1 MQKTFSCTKIKKLID
16 YHQWYQARFKKQLKK
31 GTAMNACGRFFF
43 VSICVF
49 IWSTH
54 IRAISFTTLNKN
66 DPYLFAD
73 TYYPYDYLK
82 KFDDFACDDIE
93 QQTKYDREHPETVQF
108 CNKAVDVTNIKTHH
122 CECRYRPLCC
132 TRARF
137 VCTAFY
143 QSASRASPLNCGPD
157 APCPNDTDATVVP
170 CDNAREIGDMLG
182 NWNVLGLFYKYCNE
196 PLLDANHFDPANTYT
211 DLQIYL
217 GNKFFTDPYYF
228 PTPEPLNLINTVP
241 TIPTF
246 TSTTDQTALDGI
258 AKELF
263 DILINPLN
271 SDSAKLKPLDV
282 DTTSVTNRLGYL
294 SIPIKYR
301 KEGLRGQL
309 FIDLYC
315 NFGLLVQGGI
325 CHISQKPFIQ
335 SLTCSATQATCPNL
349 SYLPLVVPP
358 DDVNIT
364 FANLQTSIQKYLAA
378 PMQLDKLAQTFDLN
392 LACFEKFGLEDT
404 QLSLIYRGYGEY
416 NMHSKNPAFPRMI
429 FTPFLAAQVSLPT
442 GAERNP
448 RQLFSLPTG
457 SNGHFGYGGTVGFS
471 IDFIDSIEFGVDL
484 GVHQFTA
491 KTDTNVPV
499 PTHQLQQ
506 GLYPYSADLKVDPG
520 LNCTVGVG
528 FNAYHLV
535 ENLSLYS
542 AYRGVFHAK
551 DCISVASTQAYLKT
565 CHRNDLTYNENNLH
579 LQVTP
584 PPANA
589 VLVGK
594 LENQS
599 CWKTHMLLLGF
610 GYDIARCINL
620 GMSAQIPIRRC
631 NAYRTSTILAS
642 ISFTY

>member
-1 MQKTFSCTKIKKLID
+1 M
-16 YHQWYQARFKKQLKK
+16 
-31 GTAMNACGRFFF
+31 
-43 VSICVF
+43 
-49 IWSTH
+49 WSTH

-93 QQTKYDREHPETVQF
+93 QQTKYDNEHPEAVQF
-108 CNKAVDVTNIKTHH
+108 CNEAVDVTDIKTQH

-143 QSASRASPLNCGPD
+143 QSASRASPINCGPD
-157 APCPNDTDATVVP
+157 APCPNDTDATVIP

-196 PLLDANHFDPANTYT
+196 PLLNTDQFNPATTPPPATPISTPYT
-211 DLQIYL
+211 NLQIYL

-228 PTPEPLNLINTVP
+228 PTPEPLNLIQTSGSTP
-241 TIPTF
+241 PAAPPTF
-246 TSTTDQTALDGI
+246 ISPTTADLARDGI

-271 SDSAKLKPLDV
+271 SDSAKIKPGV
-282 DTTSVTNRLGYL
+282 VVGTEDTGGSTANRLGYL

-309 FIDLYC
+309 FIDICC

-349 SYLPLVVPP
+349 SYLPTPTEDP
-358 DDVNIT
+358 DVNIT
-364 FANLQTSIQKYLAA
+364 FANLQTSIQKYLAS
-378 PMQLDKLAQTFDLN
+378 PEQLDKLAQTFDLN

-404 QLSLIYRGYGEY
+404 LVSLLYRGYGEY
-416 NMHSKNPAFPRMI
+416 NMHSKNPAFPRLI
-429 FTPFLAAQVSLPT
+429 FTPFFAAQVSLPT
-442 GAERNP
+442 GVERNP
-448 RQLFSLPTG
+448 RHLFSLPTG
-457 SNGHFGYGGTVGFS
+457 SNGHFGYGGTIGFS

-484 GVHQFTA
+484 GVHQFAA

-499 PTHQLQQ
+499 PTHPLQQ

-520 LNCTVGVG
+520 LNVTCGVG

-535 ENLSLYS
+535 DNLSLYS

-551 DCISVASTQAYLKT
+551 DCISVASTQAYLNT

-579 LQVTP
+579 LTITP

-599 CWKTHMLLLGF
+599 CWKTHMLLFGF

-631 NAYRTSTILAS
+631 NAYRTSTVFGS